1 MKPVLTRLD
10 TLEKTGHNSV
20 PLYLVTFEDS
30 TTQRMNAVQLFMQR
44 LDYEAGLSVPRI
56 TEIRLIRGDPSKF
69 GKLSEL
75 IAAVD
80 N

>member
-10 TLEKTGHNSV
+10 TLERAGLNGV
-20 PLYLVTFEDS
+20 PLYLVTYEDS
-30 TTQRMNAVQLFMQR
+30 TTQQMDAVHLFMQR
-44 LDYEAGLSVPRI
+44 LDYEAGLPVPRI
-56 TEIRLIRGDPSKF
+56 ADTRLIRGDPSKF

>member
-10 TLEKTGHNSV
+10 TLEKTSQNGV
-20 PLYLVTFEDS
+20 PLYLVTYEDS
-30 TTQRMNAVQLFMQR
+30 TTQQMDAVHLFMQR
-44 LDYEAGLSVPRI
+44 LDYEAGLPVPRI
-56 TEIRLIRGDPSKF
+56 TDTRLIRGDPSKF